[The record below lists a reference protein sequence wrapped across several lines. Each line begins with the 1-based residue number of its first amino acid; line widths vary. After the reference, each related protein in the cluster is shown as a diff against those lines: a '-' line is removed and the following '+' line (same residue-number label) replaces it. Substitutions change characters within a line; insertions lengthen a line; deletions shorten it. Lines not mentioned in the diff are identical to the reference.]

1 MLDTNQDYMI
11 TSLRLMLA
19 DYLVKN
25 HVLCTKDEAEV
36 MAEIVL
42 EFDDNDENG
51 DGVDIIFSKKDIIIE
66 NLVKNLDI
74 DEDQARNIVLNLQ
87 RQHKLLSSDSSSSSS
102 ICCDEDSQEV
112 NSDEDTEESST
123 IEDNYD
129 DSIGPEEDDGS
140 EYYLI
145 DGECELCDRG
155 DIKLTKHHLI
165 PKSTWSKIRTKLLN
179 AVDAKER
186 GDTNKA
192 LLIVGSGLEDIRD
205 RIVLSSENKKITI
218 RTILHETTCD
228 ICRQCHTTVHRTHTN
243 MDLALYF
250 NTVEKLLDDVQ
261 ISKFC
266 KWNSKQKTG
275 KYRR

>member
-1 MLDTNQDYMI
+1 M

-25 HVLCTKDEAEV
+25 HILYTKDEAEV

-42 EFDDNDENG
+42 ELDDDNDESG
-51 DGVDIIFSKKDIIIE
+51 DGVDIIFSNKDIIIE
-66 NLVKNLDI
+66 NLVDNLDI
-74 DEDQARNIVLNLQ
+74 DEDLAKTIVLNLQ

-102 ICCDEDSQEV
+102 ICSDEDSQEV
-112 NSDEDTEESST
+112 NSDEDTDESST
-123 IEDNYD
+123 IEDNNND
-129 DSIGPEEDDGS
+129 NIGQKEEDDDGS

-155 DIKLTKHHLI
+155 GIKLTKHHLI

-179 AVDAKER
+179 AADAKER
-186 GDTNKA
+186 GETNKA
-192 LLIVGSGLEDIRD
+192 LTIVGFGLEDILD
-205 RIVLSSENKKITI
+205 RIVQSNENKKITI
-218 RTILHETTCD
+218 RTIVHETTCS

-243 MDLALYF
+243 MDLASHF

>member
-1 MLDTNQDYMI
+1 MTL
-11 TSLRLMLA
+11 LRLMLA

-25 HVLCTKDEAEV
+25 HILCTKDEAEV
-36 MAEIVL
+36 LAEIVL
-42 EFDDNDENG
+42 ELDNDDDDNDNDDIENA
-51 DGVDIIFSKKDIIIE
+51 DIIFSKKDIIIE
-66 NLVKNLDI
+66 NLVEHLDI
-74 DEDQARNIVLNLQ
+74 EEDQAINIVLNLQ
-87 RQHKLLSSDSSSSSS
+87 RQHKLLSSDSSS
-102 ICCDEDSQEV
+102 ICSDEDFQEV
-112 NSDEDTEESST
+112 NSDEDTEESSI
-123 IEDNYD
+123 IEDNHND
-129 DSIGPEEDDGS
+129 NIGEEEEEDNGS

-179 AVDAKER
+179 AADAKER

-192 LLIVGSGLEDIRD
+192 LLIVGSGLEDILD
-205 RIVLSSENKKITI
+205 RIVVSSENDKFTI

-228 ICRQCHTTVHRTHTN
+228 ICRQCHTTVHRTHAN

-250 NTVEKLLDDVQ
+250 NTVEKLLDDTQ